1 MAAFGIL
8 RTWSIPVLRKTLK
21 ILRNVLIV
29 LILLFGAIYFSL
41 FIPAVQTWVS
51 QRVASY
57 LSEEL
62 GAKVTIGRVEIDL
75 WAKLSITDLYVEDQ
89 KQDTLAFIPKLTV
102 NSYSYD
108 KVSGKIFADDIE
120 LDSPFF
126 NLVRHQGD
134 TFLNHKFILDYIGE
148 SSDSSQTLV
157 YIDHLKLVNG
167 RFNYNNENRAFRE
180 VYGIDWNHL
189 GATGL
194 NLDVSKFSIVGDS
207 IHAMI
212 NTLTGREKTGFGIQ
226 NLRTELF
233 LVGGETRLMDADI
246 ATDHSAIQGDM
257 VFFFKSLDDFDDFE
271 HIVKMNH
278 QFDRAEIDMNELAY
292 FSSDLHGF
300 QKKVKLTGQVKGL
313 VSNLK
318 GRNIEIEYD
327 ENTRFKG
334 NFDMEGLPEIDE
346 TFISLD
352 IKSLT
357 SNKTELDRIQLPPY
371 DSLHYLQTPENFAYL
386 GSIEYKGNFTGFIND
401 FVSYGT
407 IHTAIGKVRTDL
419 SLKEDPSI
427 RDYRYTGGLALEQF
441 NLGKFY
447 SSETLGAMSC
457 DLNIEG
463 TGLEL
468 KKVDAS
474 VKGDITQL
482 TLNHYDYTG
491 IKLDGVFKHHAF
503 SGIVSI
509 DDPNV
514 TMDFNG
520 SLDFTKKDPVL
531 AFDARIQNLNLK
543 AVHILENYNY
553 SSVSGDVSVRS
564 EGFEFD
570 KFRGEVLVEDL
581 TYCAGDNEYNLNL
594 LELTS
599 TRDGMPKMTLNSDIA
614 AAEIEGD
621 FEISEI
627 GNSLLDIVSKFIP
640 SFDPPVRS
648 HKSQQFNMDVRIFD
662 LSQITE
668 VYAPD
673 LKIADNSLIHIQMDE
688 PQSYFEVLLVSDS
701 IQYGSNRANALTLD
715 VRRPDESF
723 YITAASDQINT
734 STGISFADL
743 ALDARTEKDTM
754 YTSFAWGNTASQHSG
769 DVNGKLTIRD
779 YDKYDFTFNTSSV
792 KVLDQ
797 NWQFKELGKISMD
810 SSLFTIQNFMV
821 YSGNQQIS
829 ASGVISHTPTD
840 LLSMDIKN
848 FDLSNVNPFT
858 GSDTKFYGVVNGT
871 ANIRDAYQ
879 DMIFSN
885 NIRLDNFKLNEY
897 HIGNLDLISAW
908 DQARHQLRIDG
919 KLEKDLQADNQ
930 ISKYTPLSFAG
941 YYRPRDKVSPLDIS
955 ATIQDLDLSFI
966 NAFLEPGILDISG
979 YTSGTMII
987 TGKPEAP
994 QMRADALL
1002 KDASIFVNY
1011 LNTRYYIEEE
1021 IGVYPDMFTFDHI
1034 RIHDQEGKKGFLTG
1048 QMLHNNF
1055 GDWNFDLSI
1064 DAEEPMLVLNT
1075 NEELNS
1081 LYYGKAYST
1090 GNVNIYG
1097 YEDKLEFDIAL
1108 KSEKGTTLAMPM
1120 GNTDE
1125 QTFDSFIQF
1134 VNANDTIED
1143 APLNLSGIKLN
1154 MSMEITPDAEFQII
1168 FDQSVGDVMRGTGKG
1183 HINMEINNLSTFN
1196 MYGTVELLS
1205 GNYLFT
1211 LKNLINKDF
1220 DIKPGGTINWFG
1232 DPFAAELDIDAIYK
1246 VSASLYDLIPDP
1258 NYQNGQRVPINLV
1271 MHLNGRMF
1279 SPGIEFSIALPNVDQ
1294 VTRSRVDAIISTEQ
1308 ERNRQAFAL
1317 LVLRRFV
1324 SPPNVAAVHNNT
1336 NALAANGT
1344 ELLSSQISNWLSQIS
1359 DDFNLGFNYS
1369 PGDDISN
1376 EEIALAL
1383 STQLFNER
1391 LSLSSNLGVSRNT
1404 SQTNT
1409 SQNTTN
1415 LIGDIRIEYKITSDG
1430 KIRLVVYNESND
1442 FRMAYTQ
1449 QSPYTQGVGVIYRE
1463 DFDTF
1468 DEFLQGFKNLL
1479 KRDKDS

>member
-1 MAAFGIL
+1 M
-8 RTWSIPVLRKTLK
+8 LRKTLK
-21 ILRNVLIV
+21 ISRNVLIV
-29 LILLFGAIYFSL
+29 LIILIGSAYFSL
-41 FIPAVQTWVS
+41 YIPAVQTWVS
-51 QRVASY
+51 HRVASW
-57 LSEEL
+57 LSDEL
-62 GAKVTIGRVEIDL
+62 GAKVSIGRVEIDL
-75 WAKLSITDLYVEDQ
+75 WAKLSITDLYIEDQ
-89 KQDTLAFIPKLTV
+89 KQDTLAFIPRLSV
-102 NSYSYD
+102 SSYSFD
-108 KVSGKIFADDIE
+108 KHSGKIIANDILLE
-120 LDSPFF
+120 SPFI
-126 NLVRHQGD
+126 NLIRHEGD
-134 TFLNHKFILDYIGE
+134 TVLNHKFILDYIGE
-148 SSDSSQTLV
+148 GGDSSQTLV
-157 YIDHLKLVNG
+157 FIDHLKLVDG
-167 RFNYNNENRAFRE
+167 RFKYNNENRAIRE

-189 GATGL
+189 VTTEL
-194 NLDVSKFSIVGDS
+194 NLDVRSFSIVGDS

-212 NTLTGREKTGFGIQ
+212 NEFSGNEKAGFGIQ
-226 NLRTELF
+226 HVDTELF
-233 LVGGETRLMDADI
+233 IVSGETRLIHANV
-246 ATDHSAIQGDM
+246 ATNSSHIHGDM
-257 VFFFKSLDDFDDFE
+257 IFYFNSIDDFDDFE
-271 HIVKMNH
+271 HIVKMDH
-278 QFDRAEIDMNELAY
+278 QFEEAEIDMNELAY
-292 FSSDLHGF
+292 FSSDLYGY
-300 QKKVKLTGQVKGL
+300 QKKVKLSGQIKGR

-318 GRNIEIEYD
+318 GRNIEIVYD
-327 ENTRFKG
+327 ENTRFRG

-357 SNKTELDRIQLPPY
+357 SNKKELDQIQLPPY
-371 DSLHYLQTPENFAYL
+371 DSLHYLHTPENFAYL
-386 GSIEYKGNFTGFIND
+386 GNIEYKGNFTGFIND

-407 IHTAIGKVRTDL
+407 INTSIGKVRTDL

-427 RDYRYTGGLALEQF
+427 KDYRFTGGLALEQF

-447 SSETLGAMSC
+447 SSETLGEMSC
-457 DLNIEG
+457 DLDIKG

-468 KKVDAS
+468 TKVDAS
-474 VKGDITQL
+474 VKGDITRL
-482 TLNHYDYTG
+482 VLNQYPFTG
-491 IKLDGVFKHHAF
+491 IKLDGVFRHHSF
-503 SGIVSI
+503 NGIVEI

-514 TMDFNG
+514 NMDFNG
-520 SLDFTKKDPVL
+520 SIDFTKKDPVL

-543 AVHILENYNY
+543 EVHILENYDY
-553 SSVSGDVSVRS
+553 SSVSGNVSVRS

-570 KFRGEVLVEDL
+570 KFRGEVIIEDL
-581 TYCAGDNEYNLNL
+581 TYCALENEYTLNL

-599 TRDGMPKMTLNSDIA
+599 TRGAVPKMTLNSDIA
-614 AAEIEGD
+614 SADIQGD
-621 FEISEI
+621 FEITEI

-640 SFDPPVRS
+640 SFDPPVRT
-648 HKSQQFNMDVRIFD
+648 HKSQQFDMNVKIFD

-668 VYAPD
+668 VYAPE
-673 LKIADNSLIHIQMDE
+673 LNIADNSLIHIRMDE
-688 PQSYFEVLLVSDS
+688 PGSYFEVLIVSDS
-701 IQYGSNRANALTLD
+701 IRYGENKTEALTLD
-715 VRRPDESF
+715 IRRPDESF
-723 YITAASDQINT
+723 YITAASDNIHT

-743 ALDARTEKDTM
+743 ALDARTERDTM
-754 YTSFAWGNTASQHSG
+754 YTSFAWGNSTSQHSG

-779 YDKYDFTFNTSSV
+779 YNKYDFTFNTSSV
-792 KVLDQ
+792 KVMDQ
-797 NWQFKELGKISMD
+797 NWQFKELSKLSMD
-810 SSLFTIQNFMV
+810 STVFGIQNFV
-821 YSGNQQIS
+821 LYSGIQEIN
-829 ASGVISHTPTD
+829 ASGIISHQPTD
-840 LLSMDIKN
+840 LLTMDIKN
-848 FDLSNVNPFT
+848 FDVSNVNPFT
-858 GSDTKFYGVVNGT
+858 GSETKFYGIVNGT
-871 ANIRDAYQ
+871 ANIRDVYHN
-879 DMIFSN
+879 MIFSN
-885 NIRLDNFKLNEY
+885 NIRLDQFKLNEY

-908 DQARHQLRIDG
+908 DQTRHQLRIDG
-919 KLEKDLQADNQ
+919 SLEKDIQANNE
-930 ISKYTPLSFAG
+930 ITRHTPLSFAG
-941 YYRPRDKVSPLDIS
+941 YYRPRDTESPLDIS

-966 NAFLEPGILDISG
+966 NAFLEPGILDIAG

-1002 KDASIFVNY
+1002 RDASIFIHY
-1011 LNTRYYIEEE
+1011 LNARYFIEEE

-1034 RIHDQEGKKGFLTG
+1034 RIHDQEGRKGFLTG
-1048 QMLHNNF
+1048 QMLHDNF
-1055 GDWNFDLSI
+1055 AKWNFDLSI

-1081 LYYGKAYST
+1081 LYYGKAYAT

-1108 KSEKGTTLAMPM
+1108 KTEKGTSLAMPM

-1134 VNANDTIED
+1134 VNPNDTIEE

-1183 HINMEINNLSTFN
+1183 HINMNINNLSTFN

-1232 DPFAAELDIDAIYK
+1232 DPFAAELNIDAIYK

-1258 NYQNGQRVPINLV
+1258 NYQNGQRVPINLI
-1271 MHLNGRMF
+1271 MHLNGKMF
-1279 SPGIEFSIALPNVDQ
+1279 NPGIEFNIALPNVDQ

-1324 SPPNVAAVHNNT
+1324 SPPNVAATHNNT

-1404 SQTNT
+1404 GQTT
-1409 SQNTTN
+1409 SNQNTTN

-1479 KRDKDS
+1479 KRKQDS